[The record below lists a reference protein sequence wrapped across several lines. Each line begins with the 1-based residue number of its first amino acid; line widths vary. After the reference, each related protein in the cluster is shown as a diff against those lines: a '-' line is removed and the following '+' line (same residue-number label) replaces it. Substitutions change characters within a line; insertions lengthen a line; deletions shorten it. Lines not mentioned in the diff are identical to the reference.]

1 MKRKLALVTAALM
14 LCSAVLTGCGP
25 KTPAAGSKSGGTSGG
40 SVSDLPYYEWSLS
53 CEYSAE
59 NHQTLALQDAAKLIE
74 EQTGGHI
81 KITVYPNMALGDYT
95 VVYGQV
101 MTGDIEIAACP
112 IAPEYDRRA
121 VALNLP
127 FLATDFTEFADNYF
141 QGGFMWN
148 LIDDITQKNGVKLLG
163 IFNAGFMGLGAK
175 KVDSEDFEFL
185 TGTQTKSML
194 MRSPSSNAF
203 AVSMKEMGYNT
214 TVIPYAD
221 LYSAM
226 QSGLCDGWVGGSG
239 LVNYDS
245 FRDVIKYF
253 VDCNVVNECIPVQM
267 NQELFD
273 SLPAGYQTIVTDVF
287 DQMQNRVNDE
297 RQAQEAQALVDMENY
312 GIKVITGTDGQM
324 SALRDRIRAQT
335 WPQLVEDVGQDVID
349 AACEAY
355 GVQLP

>member
-1 MKRKLALVTAALM
+1 MATTRLM
-14 LCSAVLTGCGP
+14 PLH
-25 KTPAAGSKSGGTSGG
+25 SGKGR
-40 SVSDLPYYEWSLS
+40 
-53 CEYSAE
+53 
-59 NHQTLALQDAAKLIE
+59 
-74 EQTGGHI
+74 
-81 KITVYPNMALGDYT
+81 TV
-95 VVYGQV
+95 
-101 MTGDIEIAACP
+101 
-112 IAPEYDRRA
+112 A